1 MVLQREKDKI
11 EREDIKFP
19 PWLAQQLIDQFSH
32 QNEGERSQKAG
43 TAEDTHSKIE
53 R

>member
-11 EREDIKFP
+11 EGEDIKFP

-32 QNEGERSQKAG
+32 QNEQESHNKQGQRRIRTVK
-43 TAEDTHSKIE
+43 
-53 R
+53 